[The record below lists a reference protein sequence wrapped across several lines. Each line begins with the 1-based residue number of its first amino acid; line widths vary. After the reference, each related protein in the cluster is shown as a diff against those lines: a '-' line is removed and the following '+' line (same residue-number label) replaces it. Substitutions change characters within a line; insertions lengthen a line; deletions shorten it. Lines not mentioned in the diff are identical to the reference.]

1 MLKQQY
7 IIGDKTNFTM
17 GMWRKRP
24 SKKVIWESL
33 VNVSLDAWEIIW
45 DFSKVVVNVR
55 EIIKM
60 WSIHVL

>member
-24 SKKVIWESL
+24 SKKVIGESL